1 MKTEEFK
8 LLNFIV
14 ILILFTSIFNI
25 TLFAQKETE
34 NLEEYN
40 VIKTKYTVLE
50 RESKSFRSF
59 FGSKSGQ
66 ISFDLIELKNLSI
79 DETILGVEINI
90 ETSEIEKASSSIA
103 FANVGNLWGVSSS
116 VTYNNIQNSGYIFLD
131 KNDLETIINFLNEI
145 IVATGQAQEKFTLY
159 KISIKEQFELGMVYD
174 NKSVETNKWGFIFTT
189 NESTYRLN
197 YPDGIEML
205 RSLSKYY
212 NYIKENQS
220 E

>member
-1 MKTEEFK
+1 MKTKDFK
-8 LLNFIV
+8 LFIRIM
-14 ILILFTSIFNI
+14 ILMFLSSNFNI
-25 TLFAQKETE
+25 SVFAQKETE
-34 NLEEYN
+34 NLEHNN

-50 RESKSFRSF
+50 SESKSFRSF

-66 ISFDLIELKNLSI
+66 ISFDLVELKNLSI

-212 NYIKENQS
+212 KYIKENQS